1 MRVFENSALRK
12 LLGSEREV
20 TGYWR
25 KLRDLYSYVVKSRR
39 MRWVGIVARMW

>member
-1 MRVFENSALRK
+1 VRVFENSFLRK
-12 LLGSEREV
+12 LLGPEREV

-39 MRWVGIVARMW
+39 MRWVKIVVRMW